1 LAGAGGADLRKTC
14 CVDDL
19 IVDEA
24 AAATEPLLCVPFHLR
39 PKRLLAVGDPK
50 QLGAT
55 IQSRNAADRQ
65 LDKSMHQ
72 RLMDECGYKP
82 IMLNVQYR
90 MNPEIAQ
97 FPSTE
102 FYQSQLL
109 DGPNVNGPLYQNGAK
124 LLNRLPYSFVQVDG
138 MEENSRGF
146 CNRREAEKVADL
158 IVELRDLSVRES
170 PPYSCWHGSDR
181 IRVIT
186 FYQAQVSLI
195 KECLR
200 TRGLDSKIAVA
211 TVDSS
216 QGSEADVV
224 ILSFVRTPQRGYSN
238 VGFLDN
244 DRRLNVGLTRAK
256 YQLICVANVERFE
269 TIAGNGAA
277 TLRKLA
283 VDARRRGLVIQEGH
297 STGTLVHSPEETQ
310 PPTKRSRT
318 SW

>member
-1 LAGAGGADLRKTC
+1 
-14 CVDDL
+14 VDDL

-24 AAATEPLLCVPFHLR
+24 AAATEPMLCVPFHLR

-55 IQSRNAADRQ
+55 IQSRRASDHR

-72 RLMDECGYKP
+72 RLMDQCGYNA

-97 FPSTE
+97 FPSSE

-109 DGPNVNGPLYQNGAK
+109 DGPNVNGPLYQKGAK

-146 CNRREAEKVADL
+146 CNRNEAEKVADL
-158 IVELRDLSVRES
+158 IVELRDLPSCES
-170 PPYSCWHGSDR
+170 TNSSSWHGSDR

-200 TRGLDSKIAVA
+200 TRGLDNKIAVA

-269 TIAGNGAA
+269 TIAGNAAA
-277 TLRKLA
+277 TLRKLV
-283 VDARRRGLVIQEGH
+283 VDARRRGLVIQEGRT
-297 STGTLVHSPEETQ
+297 SSSDSPEEAQ
-310 PPTKRSRT
+310 PPAKRCRT